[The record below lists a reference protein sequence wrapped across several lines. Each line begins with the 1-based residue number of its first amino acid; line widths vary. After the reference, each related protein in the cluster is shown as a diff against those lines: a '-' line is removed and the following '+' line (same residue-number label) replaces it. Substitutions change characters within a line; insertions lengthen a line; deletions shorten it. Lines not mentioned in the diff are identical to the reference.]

1 MFGPVVLRPLSF
13 LRHLAVLIAFLCL
26 VLPQTA
32 PAHSDEHKG
41 ETSPQRQ
48 YQMLKLAIQEYGEG
62 VQGGAVVDAH
72 ELATAEEILA
82 DLEEEA
88 PSEQLTEIRKLVA
101 ARADVAQLEAVFGE
115 WLEAHGAGIVSDKP
129 ERTPSIAA
137 GSKLFAR
144 YCTSCHGEKGDG
156 QGPLAA
162 DIEGPKPVAFTDAS
176 FMVNETPEEFSQVL
190 TLGVPGTAMP
200 AWDEVLTAQE
210 RWDMVAFLWSL
221 SGPPVDRAAL
231 NACSS
236 CHTQERATAPLGISD
251 LDLVASLEQVE
262 AHRASAAQTAR
273 LSRQLAFVEKRED
286 EAQAQAFDT
295 HHMFLALDL
304 LLEEYG
310 EAVKDGAVVNAI
322 EYGETRLF
330 LGTFQADLETGF
342 SDGKLRDPEIRA
354 LGKEIGEMIYAK
366 REPNEVAMRAAE
378 LRHALQED
386 LGINPEA
393 QGSAIARVLEIL
405 DAAQAQ
411 AATAPDQA
419 AAKLLDAYM
428 AFEAVE
434 KKLLTL
440 DQNFGKALEGQFVA
454 LRAKVSK
461 GEDAAAEF
469 SKIRADLNKA
479 EDLLAGKTDF
489 VGGLIAS
496 LLIILREGLEA
507 ILVISAL
514 AAYLLRGGHTVARR
528 WLFEGAIGGVVA
540 SFITAGIFEFAL
552 SNAAIA
558 QEILEGLT
566 MLIAAAVLFFVSYW
580 LFSKI
585 EARHWQAYIQKQ
597 LNHALST
604 GSRFA
609 MGSVA
614 FLAVYREGF
623 ETVLFYRALMGGDGS
638 ASAVLAGFVLGC
650 LALVV
655 VWIAVLRFSM
665 KIPLR
670 PFFAATGVLL
680 YVLALRFVGGGIV
693 ELQEAGWI
701 ESTPVSWWPEFSW
714 LSMAPNLET
723 ALGQL
728 LLIAAALVAFAVIA
742 FKPAEPESQA

>member
-1 MFGPVVLRPLSF
+1 MFGPSALRGFSF
-13 LRHLAVLIAFLCL
+13 LRHLVVLLALL
-26 VLPQTA
+26 LGALPQIGF
-32 PAHSDEHKG
+32 AHSDEHEA

-72 ELATAEEILA
+72 ELVTAEEILA
-82 DLEEEA
+82 DLEKEA
-88 PSEQLTEIRKLVA
+88 PSAELTEIRKLVA
-101 ARADVAQLEAVFGE
+101 ERADVAKLEEVFGE

-129 ERTPSIAA
+129 ERTPSISA
-137 GSKLFAR
+137 GGKLFAR

-156 QGPLAA
+156 QGPVAA
-162 DIEGPKPVAFTDAS
+162 EIKGPKPVAFTDAS

-190 TLGVPGTAMP
+190 TLGVPGTEMP
-200 AWDEVLTAQE
+200 AWEEVLTAQE
-210 RWDMVAFLWSL
+210 RWDVVAFLWSL
-221 SGPPVDRAAL
+221 SGPAVDRAAL

-236 CHTQERATAPLGISD
+236 CHTQESATAPLGVSD
-251 LDLVASLEQVE
+251 LDLVASLEKVE
-262 AHRASAAQTAR
+262 AHRASAMETAR

-330 LGTFQADLETGF
+330 LGTFQADLETGL
-342 SDGKLRDPEIRA
+342 SDGKLRNPEIRE
-354 LGKEIGEMIYAK
+354 LVKEIGEMIYAK
-366 REPNEVAMRAAE
+366 REPNEVELRAAE

-386 LGINPEA
+386 LGIQEEA
-393 QGSAIARVLEIL
+393 QGSAIARVLQIL
-405 DAAQAQ
+405 DEAQTQ
-411 AATAPDQA
+411 AATAPEQA
-419 AAKLLDAYM
+419 ASQILNAYM

-434 KKLLTL
+434 KKLLTI
-440 DQNFGKALEGQFVA
+440 DQSFGKALEGQFVA
-454 LRAKVSK
+454 LREKVSK
-461 GEDAAAEF
+461 GEDASAEF

-479 EDLLAGKTDF
+479 ESLLTGKTSF

-514 AAYLLRGGHTVARR
+514 AAYLLRGGHAVARR
-528 WLFEGAIGGVVA
+528 WLFEGALGGVVA
-540 SFITAGIFEFAL
+540 SFVTAGIFEFAL

-558 QEILEGLT
+558 QEALEGVT

-580 LFSKI
+580 LFSKV

-597 LNHALST
+597 LNHALGT

-623 ETVLFYRALMGGDGS
+623 ETVLFYRALMASEGS
-638 ASAVLAGFVLGC
+638 ASAVLLGFGLGC
-650 LALVV
+650 LALVA
-655 VWIAVLRFSM
+655 VWIGVLRFSM

-670 PFFAATGVLL
+670 PFFAGTGALL
-680 YVLALRFVGGGIV
+680 YVLAFRFIGGGIV

-701 ESTPVSWWPEFSW
+701 ASTSVSWWPKFSW
-714 LSMAPNLET
+714 LGMASNLET

-742 FKPAEPESQA
+742 FKPTAPEGQA